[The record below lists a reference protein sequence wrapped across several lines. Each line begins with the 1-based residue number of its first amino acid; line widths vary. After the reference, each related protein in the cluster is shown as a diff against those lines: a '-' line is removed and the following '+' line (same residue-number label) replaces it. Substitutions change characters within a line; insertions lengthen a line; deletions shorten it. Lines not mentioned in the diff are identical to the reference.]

1 MLLTA
6 AEDRATLR
14 SDLSADRGDFKAES
28 DAARVALFC
37 LQNTTL
43 CGKSQCA
50 KPRVRAEPDE
60 PKAPYAGFSLTPFR
74 FRMDSLQS
82 ITMEYES

>member
-14 SDLSADRGDFKAES
+14 SDQSVDREDYKAES
-28 DAARVALFC
+28 DADHVALL
-37 LQNTTL
+37 LQNTIL

-50 KPRVRAEPDE
+50 KPQVRAEPDE
-60 PKAPYAGFSLTPFR
+60 PKALTPNSPDSIPLTHSR
-74 FRMDSLQS
+74 FHS
-82 ITMEYES
+82 

>member
-1 MLLTA
+1 MLLNA

-28 DAARVALFC
+28 DAASVALFFC
-37 LQNTTL
+37 AKTITL
-43 CGKSQCA
+43 CGKSQSV

-60 PKAPYAGFSLTPFR
+60 PKALYAGFSLTPFL
-74 FRMDSLQS
+74 FLMDSLQS
-82 ITMEYES
+82 IRIE

>member
-1 MLLTA
+1 MLLNA

-28 DAARVALFC
+28 DAASVALFFYAKII
-37 LQNTTL
+37 TH
-43 CGKSQCA
+43 CGKLQSA

-60 PKAPYAGFSLTPFR
+60 PKAPSYACFSITPFL
-74 FRMDSLQS
+74 FLMDSLQS
-82 ITMEYES
+82 INIE